1 MLKQEYFIL
10 SCKGSLTVQFLL
22 GFILILSFVML
33 FSVMTFTLAVSEVT
47 QYVTYAA
54 SRNLFL
60 SHIYKTN
67 QHQAAVDTYN
77 ALVSSLHLKK
87 FFKPDLFRITE
98 ASDLSVE
105 GLGLNR
111 DFPVSGGEPNL
122 FYGVWTK
129 FIPKV
134 LEVDTIWGGAEEN
147 EDFFKTVI
155 GSYLGRE
162 PSANECKTF
171 EKNRWKLIKDKIGS
185 ISSAVD
191 PAGSYQI
198 FIHGDDNGC

>member
-1 MLKQEYFIL
+1 LFIF

-33 FSVMTFTLAVSEVT
+33 FSVMTFALAVSEVT
-47 QYVTYAA
+47 QYITYAA
-54 SRNLFL
+54 SRDLFL
-60 SHIYKTN
+60 SHGSIGD
-67 QHQAAVDTYN
+67 QRAAAIDRYR
-77 ALVSSLHLKK
+77 ALVESIHLKK
-87 FFKPDLFRITE
+87 FFQPDLFRITP
-98 ASDLSVE
+98 ASDLSGE

-111 DFPVSGGEPNL
+111 RFPVSSGEPNL

-147 EDFFKTVI
+147 EAFFETTI

-162 PSANECKTF
+162 PTITECEQFNK
-171 EKNRWKLIKDKIGS
+171 KRWELISNKIGS
-185 ISSAVD
+185 IPSARD
-191 PAGSYQI
+191 PAGAYQETVY
-198 FIHGDDNGC
+198 HDNGC